1 MEERVT
7 HHMRELYHSA
17 NGDHWYLV
25 RDDES
30 EEVFVT
36 HRPNAASGG
45 QSTDIELGTF
55 LSQNGQGPQHQA
67 LLRLI
72 GSLVKGPSRLSVP
85 GAGSERAT
93 SSARRLWRQRSL
105 RAGSNR
111 SDAIEDDA
119 TMALEDDCTLLPGDW
134 GSVLVFG
141 LLQIDPADLL
151 FV

>member
-17 NGDHWYLV
+17 NGDRWYLV

-55 LSQNGQGPQHQA
+55 FSQTGQGPQHQA

-72 GSLVKGPSRLSVP
+72 GSLVKGPSH
-85 GAGSERAT
+85 A
-93 SSARRLWRQRSL
+93 
-105 RAGSNR
+105 
-111 SDAIEDDA
+111 
-119 TMALEDDCTLLPGDW
+119 
-134 GSVLVFG
+134 
-141 LLQIDPADLL
+141 
-151 FV
+151 